1 MGGGRGPAVLRGQR
15 CAACLV
21 LSLVVVSPS
30 PAQEAEPY
38 RETVDVEVVE
48 IDVMVTDRRG
58 RPVRGLERDDFE
70 LTVDGRPVEISNFAD
85 FRTYGATRQSAEPDA
100 AVEGPSPLTIVL
112 YLDVPNTYA
121 QHRERL
127 LRRLEE
133 AVEPWRRL
141 NALFM
146 LAALD
151 DRMEILVPPTR
162 DLDVVLAAAFGRSAG
177 SARGG
182 RPRGDRTRAIE
193 SLLKFDEDCAD
204 APFCSPCE
212 DNWGELMASA
222 RAFAYSESSRVAA
235 SLDGLGDLVTTL
247 AGVSGRK
254 AIVHVNS
261 GLPQRPGESVFTYLV
276 EQVCPAINST
286 IMRNHNDARGA
297 MMGFNLASRFN
308 LVSAHANANRV
319 TIFSFDAAG
328 IRALSGANVSSQIG
342 RTALGGRR
350 QPSPS
355 NHALYADNA
364 QQGLFLLAD
373 ETGGKALFNSNDA
386 VDLLGD
392 VAEEVSHTY
401 SLGFPLN
408 DRRPE
413 QVRQVEVRLA
423 GGKGKGKRVRYRR
436 SFRDKTLEERLAERL
451 LSLAYLGGEEDP
463 LSVDVGFAPS
473 GEVRRKLHGLI
484 VEVAVPADSVT
495 LLPRPDSGE
504 RQGRLRLWLLAVD
517 EDKGARTTVRQ
528 TGARV
533 GAGGV
538 PAISGAY
545 RFEVDVAIPEGT
557 YRVAVGVRDETTGV
571 MSLIREDVTVPMAP
585 PE

>member
-1 MGGGRGPAVLRGQR
+1 M
-15 CAACLV
+15 
-21 LSLVVVSPS
+21 
-30 PAQEAEPY
+30 
-38 RETVDVEVVE
+38 
-48 IDVMVTDRRG
+48 
-58 RPVRGLERDDFE
+58 RGLERDDFE
-70 LTVDGRPVEISNFAD
+70 LTVDGRPVQVSNFAD
-85 FRTYGATRQSAEPDA
+85 LRTYGATRESAEPDV

-112 YLDVPNTYA
+112 YLDAPNTYA

-127 LRRLEE
+127 FRRLEE
-133 AVEPWRRL
+133 AVEPWRRV
-141 NALFM
+141 NARFM

-151 DRMEILVPPTR
+151 ERMEILVPPTS
-162 DLDVVLAAAFGRSAG
+162 DLDQVLAAAAGLSAG

-182 RPRGDRTRAIE
+182 QSRGVRQRTIGEMIRN
-193 SLLKFDEDCAD
+193 DEDCGGNPYCA
-204 APFCSPCE
+204 PCE
-212 DNWGELMASA
+212 DNWGDLMAIA
-222 RAFAYSESSRVAA
+222 RTFAYGESSRVVAA
-235 SLDGLGDLVTTL
+235 LDGLADLVTTL
-247 AGVSGRK
+247 AGVAGRK
-254 AIVHVNS
+254 AVIHVSS
-261 GLPQRPGESVFTYLV
+261 GLPQRPGEAVFTYLV

-328 IRALSGANVSSQIG
+328 IRAGSSANISARGG

-451 LSLAYLGGEEDP
+451 LSLAYLGGEENP

-545 RFEVDVAIPEGT
+545 RFEVDVAIPEGA